1 MSIDCDTLRYK
12 FMLVYANLSLLVY
25 SIGIPLILFF
35 RLFKWRR
42 ELNPPG
48 FEDEARAIK
57 TRMKNKAMLAEP
69 IVKFATRY
77 RPHRW
82 WYEVYTLGRR
92 FALTSLVLAFPT
104 LESSSVYVI
113 MIGFST
119 LLVDR
124 EWVAHIDGYASALSH
139 ALNVQVALAP
149 IYMLMLDARIIVG
162 AYSVIISVGLFVLN
176 LVMVGAMMLIAARE
190 LKALKAKDEQLKT
203 LNAQLV
209 SDKQE
214 DANKFAEAWSKLIDA
229 GAEGDEARLLE
240 TLDALA
246 QASALS
252 SGKQPTPKQADTIG
266 TVDELLEEAEEIA
279 PRFHDFLSDLVEQGG
294 GTYKEG
300 PNKTRPRAIE
310 KIEKDYN
317 GDPRKLVDVV
327 RASAIFT
334 TFVQLTLFVGVLLEK
349 GCRLIVVRAKD
360 RFNKPLDS
368 GYRDMLLNVKL
379 TGSDHVGEL
388 QLHLQ
393 TIIDIKESAHRTY
406 ALMRAVGWEDDS
418 VEEEDEEV
426 VDTMNSELRETWSST
441 WLKPG
446 RDAREPGMTL
456 EMTSTND
463 GPLRI
468 DQENPIIAA
477 TRKAAQGEGPGT
489 RGNQSKAAEARTHL
503 DLGDHI
509 NIHVVESEGGAAED
523 RSDDE
528 VEGSEGRVSIGGVD
542 WSVKKPSRRS
552 TITVFEQADVG
563 ELRDGTSQGETVS
576 PARLPGG
583 GPRTLAKKRSSMSAV
598 GL

>member
-1 MSIDCDTLRYK
+1 MAPASSAPSDGKLP
-12 FMLVYANLSLLVY
+12 SL
-25 SIGIPLILFF
+25 P
-35 RLFKWRR
+35 
-42 ELNPPG
+42 
-48 FEDEARAIK
+48 
-57 TRMKNKAMLAEP
+57 
-69 IVKFATRY
+69 
-77 RPHRW
+77 
-82 WYEVYTLGRR
+82 
-92 FALTSLVLAFPT
+92 
-104 LESSSVYVI
+104 
-113 MIGFST
+113 
-119 LLVDR
+119 
-124 EWVAHIDGYASALSH
+124 
-139 ALNVQVALAP
+139 
-149 IYMLMLDARIIVG
+149 
-162 AYSVIISVGLFVLN
+162 
-176 LVMVGAMMLIAARE
+176 
-190 LKALKAKDEQLKT
+190 KAKDEQLKT

-279 PRFHDFLSDLVEQGG
+279 PRFHEFLSDLVEQGG

-393 TIIDIKESAHRTY
+393 TIINIKESAHRTY

-426 VDTMNSELRETWSST
+426 VENKPGSHAAATSTMNSELRETWSST
-441 WLKPG
+441 WFKPG

-552 TITVFEQADVG
+552 TIKVFEQAGLV
-563 ELRDGTSQGETVS
+563 ELRDDAAHGRQVS
-576 PARLPGG
+576 S
-583 GPRTLAKKRSSMSAV
+583 AKRRSSMSAV
-598 GL
+598 GP